1 MRRIQDRLGVYY
13 GVLVTLIIAIG
24 TWWVFFL
31 SQETR
36 NYERFQIQRF
46 TTDQLHAVYL
56 IQTVPE
62 VGRNP
67 VGMLQQSFPH
77 LMFHPNG
84 DNWQVQV
91 DPAAHD
97 RVHAEGTRRR
107 RMFMAE
113 GVTFL
118 VLLLAGTT
126 ILTLAFRRERD
137 FKRTRELFLAGATH
151 EFKTPLA
158 SLRLYTET
166 LNRPELQDDKRGR
179 IRESMLQDVE
189 RLEGMVEQVLAVSRE
204 EETGRGP
211 GEVLDLSHEAQ
222 LVLEDMEPFLEG
234 HGARVETNL
243 PENHRIRGHRNAL
256 AMALGNLVRNATLY
270 SPPPARIHVDVR
282 REGKEHLL
290 SVRDEGPGIPR
301 RERQRIFE
309 SFYRIEAPAGSLTQ
323 RPKGSGLG
331 LYLVQRNVNGLGGR
345 VDLESEEGRGSTFT
359 ISLPVC
365 EEKS

>member
-1 MRRIQDRLGVYY
+1 MNRIQDRLGVYY

-24 TWWVFFL
+24 AWWVFFL
-31 SQETR
+31 SRETL
-36 NYERFQIQRF
+36 NYERFQIQRY

-62 VGRNP
+62 VGRDP
-67 VGMLQQSFPH
+67 IGMLQESFPH
-77 LMFHPNG
+77 LLFQYNG
-84 DNWQVQV
+84 TTWQVTV

-97 RVHAEGTRRR
+97 AVHSEGSRRR
-107 RMFMAE
+107 RMFVAE

-118 VLLLAGTT
+118 LLLLAGTT

-137 FKRTRELFLAGATH
+137 FKRARELFLAGATH

-166 LNRPELQDDKRGR
+166 LNRPDLQEEKRGS
-179 IRESMLQDVE
+179 IRASMLQDVE
-189 RLEGMVEQVLAVSRE
+189 RLEGMVDQVLAVSRE

-211 GEVLDLSHEAQ
+211 AEVLDLAHEAL
-222 LVLEDMEPFLEG
+222 LVLEDMAPFLES
-234 HGARVETNL
+234 HGARLETNL
-243 PENHRIRGHRNAL
+243 PAGHRIRGDRNAL
-256 AMALGNLVRNATLY
+256 AVSLGNLVRNAVVY
-270 SPPPARIHVDVR
+270 SPPPARIRVAVK
-282 REGKEHLL
+282 REGRIHSL
-290 SVRDEGPGIPR
+290 SVNDEGPGIPR

-309 SFYRIEAPAGSLTQ
+309 SFYRIESPAGSLTQ

-345 VDLESEEGRGSTFT
+345 VEVASEEGSGSTFT

-365 EEKS
+365 EEKA